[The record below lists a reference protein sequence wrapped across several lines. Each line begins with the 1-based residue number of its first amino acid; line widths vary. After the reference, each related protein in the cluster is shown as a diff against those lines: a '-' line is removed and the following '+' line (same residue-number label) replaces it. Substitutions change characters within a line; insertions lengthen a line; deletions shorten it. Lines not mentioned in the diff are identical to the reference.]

1 MLASLVLLSVEK
13 MIGRDGSLNGGEIME
28 MVGDEVM

>member
-1 MLASLVLLSVEK
+1 VLASLVLLSVEK
-13 MIGRDGSLNGGEIME
+13 MIKRDGSENGGETME

>member
-1 MLASLVLLSVEK
+1 VLASLVLLLVEK
-13 MIGRDGSLNGGEIME
+13 MAGRDGSENGGEIME

>member
-1 MLASLVLLSVEK
+1 VIASLVLFSVEN
-13 MIGRDGSLNGGEIME
+13 MTGRDGVENGGEIME

>member
-1 MLASLVLLSVEK
+1 VFASLVLLSVEK
-13 MIGRDGSLNGGEIME
+13 MTERDGSENGGEIME